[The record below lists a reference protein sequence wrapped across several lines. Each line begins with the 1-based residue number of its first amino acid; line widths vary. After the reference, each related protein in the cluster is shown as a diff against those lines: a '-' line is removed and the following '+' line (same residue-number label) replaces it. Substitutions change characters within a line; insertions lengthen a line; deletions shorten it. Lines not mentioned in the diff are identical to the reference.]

1 MTAQKMVEQIDELSM
16 EIDTLRL
23 SLAASSSAAA
33 VLAGDATTLR
43 AFAKAALAAE
53 YEKAAAAE
61 AVAVGH
67 TSEVRPGSAL
77 LSQQTRPWRRSLR
90 QTAVLLRL
98 ATCSSSR
105 YIFPWVDPWEHTIGQ
120 SIVSEL
126 QRELIVG
133 VDSAIAAAAADG
145 QPVDIPTLMEWLQP
159 LLYQCVQQCVILQIV
174 GGFESPFLAFHAIE

>member
-1 MTAQKMVEQIDELSM
+1 MTAQKMVEQIDEMSM

-43 AFAKAALAAE
+43 AYAKAALTAE
-53 YEKAAAAE
+53 YEEAAAAESAAE

-77 LSQQTRPWRRSLR
+77 LPQQTQPWRRSLR

-98 ATCSSSR
+98 ATCSASR
-105 YIFPWVDPWEHTIGQ
+105 YLLPWVDPWEQTIGP

-133 VDSAIAAAAADG
+133 VDSAIAAAAAAG
-145 QPVDIPTLMEWLQP
+145 EPVDIPTLMDWLQP
-159 LLYQCVQQCVILQIV
+159 LLYRFVQQCVIKQV
-174 GGFESPFLAFHAIE
+174 FYK